1 MVCAGT
7 FHQRLFPGGS
17 VRFINED
24 STCPARKPEPRWRRG
39 NPRERVRR
47 GGDAARG
54 GEGVVM
60 ATGIAVSRVSLVHG
74 TLWQPLLGQL
84 SSLFSVSRLWKSSL
98 CSIAGVTETLWLDRL
113 QSLECGFSLWSTT
126 HRCMSSDYN
135 DIFLQLKR

>member
-1 MVCAGT
+1 M
-7 FHQRLFPGGS
+7 
-17 VRFINED
+17 
-24 STCPARKPEPRWRRG
+24 
-39 NPRERVRR
+39 
-47 GGDAARG
+47 
-54 GEGVVM
+54 M
-60 ATGIAVSRVSLVHG
+60 ATGIAASKVSLVHG

-84 SSLFSVSRLWKSSL
+84 SSLSSVSRLWKSSL